1 VSEVAQKSADES
13 AEQIGRRQAA
23 LRQVRV
29 FGDPVLRE
37 KAQPVTRFDDEL
49 AKLAQRM
56 IGIMRDAPGI
66 GLAATQVGVVRR
78 LLVYRVDDDDPH
90 ALVNPEV
97 EAVVDE
103 VETAE
108 EGCLSVPGIVVPVE
122 RPLVVDV
129 RAQDLHG
136 ERLEF
141 TAEGL
146 EARVIQHELDH
157 LDGVLIL
164 DRTTR
169 QERAKALRVLREGE
183 LSRV

>member
-1 VSEVAQKSADES
+1 MSEVVQTRRDES
-13 AEQIGRRQAA
+13 PEQAEKRRAA

-37 KAQPVTRFDDEL
+37 KAQPVTSFDRDLE
-49 AKLAQRM
+49 KLAEHM
-56 IGIMRDAPGI
+56 TEIMRDAPGI

-78 LLVYRVDDDDPH
+78 LLVYQVEGEPH

-103 VETAE
+103 TETVE
-108 EGCLSVPGIVVPVE
+108 EGCLSLPGIVVPVE
-122 RPLVVDV
+122 RPLVIDV
-129 RAQDLHG
+129 RARDVHG
-136 ERLEF
+136 GALEF

-157 LDGVLIL
+157 LDGVLII

-169 QERAKALRVLREGE
+169 QERARAMRALREGE
-183 LSRV
+183 LSQA

>member
-1 VSEVAQKSADES
+1 MSEVVQTSPDES
-13 AEQIGRRQAA
+13 AEQTERRRAA

-37 KAQPVTRFDDEL
+37 KAQPVTSFDGEL
-49 AKLAQRM
+49 AKLAERM
-56 IGIMRDAPGI
+56 TGIMRDAPGI

-78 LLVYRVDDDDPH
+78 LLVYRVEDAAH
-90 ALVNPEV
+90 SLVNPVV
-97 EAVVDE
+97 EAATDE
-103 VETAE
+103 TEISE

-157 LDGVLIL
+157 LDGVRII

-169 QERAKALRVLREGE
+169 QERARALRALREGE

>member
-1 VSEVAQKSADES
+1 VSQVVQPRPDES
-13 AEQIGRRQAA
+13 PEEAERRRSA
-23 LRQVRV
+23 LRQIRV

-37 KAQPVTRFDDEL
+37 RAQVVTSFDGDL
-49 AKLAQRM
+49 TKLAERM
-56 IGIMRDAPGI
+56 TQIMNDAPGI

-78 LLVYRVDDDDPH
+78 LLVYKVEDEVH
-90 ALVNPEV
+90 ALVNPQVEV
-97 EAVVDE
+97 VVDE
-103 VETAE
+103 TETVD
-108 EGCLSVPGIVVPVE
+108 EGCLSLPGIVVPVE

-129 RAQDLHG
+129 CARDVHG
-136 ERLEF
+136 HTLDF

-157 LDGVLIL
+157 LDGVLII

-169 QERAKALRVLREGE
+169 EERAKALRALREGE

>member
-1 VSEVAQKSADES
+1 MSEVVES
-13 AEQIGRRQAA
+13 RAGESPEVTERRRSA

-37 KAQPVTRFDDEL
+37 RALPVKSFDGEL
-49 AKLAQRM
+49 AKLAERM
-56 IGIMRDAPGI
+56 TAIMRDAPGI

-78 LLVYRVDDDDPH
+78 LLVYQVEDEAH

-97 EAVVDE
+97 EAVVDDTE
-103 VETAE
+103 SVD

-129 RAQDLHG
+129 RARDLQG
-136 ERLEF
+136 RALEF

-157 LDGVLIL
+157 LDGVLII
-164 DRTTR
+164 DRTSR
-169 QERAKALRVLREGE
+169 QERAKALRALREGE

>member
-1 VSEVAQKSADES
+1 LSEVVQTSVEES
-13 AEQIGRRQAA
+13 AELTERRRAA

-37 KAQPVTRFDDEL
+37 KAQPVMSFDDEL
-49 AKLAQRM
+49 AALAERM
-56 IGIMRDAPGI
+56 TGIMRDAPGI

-78 LLVYRVDDDDPH
+78 LLVYRIEDETH

-103 VETAE
+103 AEIAE

-157 LDGVLIL
+157 LDGVLII

-169 QERAKALRVLREGE
+169 QERAKALRALREGE
-183 LSRV
+183 LNRV

>member
-1 VSEVAQKSADES
+1 VSEVVQTKVDES
-13 AEQIGRRQAA
+13 PELAERRKSA

-37 KAQPVTRFDDEL
+37 KAQPVSDFDAEL
-49 AKLAQRM
+49 AKLAERM
-56 IGIMRDAPGI
+56 TGIMRDAPGI

-78 LLVYRVDDDDPH
+78 LLVYQVEEEAH

-103 VETAE
+103 TEIVE

-129 RAQDLHG
+129 RARDLRG
-136 ERLEF
+136 EPLEF
-141 TAEGL
+141 TAAGL

-157 LDGVLIL
+157 LDGVLII

-169 QERAKALRVLREGE
+169 EERAKALRALREGE

>member
-1 VSEVAQKSADES
+1 MSEVVQTKVDES
-13 AEQIGRRQAA
+13 PELAERRRAA

-37 KAQPVTRFDDEL
+37 KAQPVSDFDAEL
-49 AKLAQRM
+49 AKLAERM
-56 IGIMRDAPGI
+56 TGIMRDAPGI

-78 LLVYRVDDDDPH
+78 LLVYQVEEEAH

-103 VETAE
+103 TEIVE

-129 RAQDLHG
+129 RARDLHG
-136 ERLEF
+136 EPLEF
-141 TAEGL
+141 TAAGL

-157 LDGVLIL
+157 LDGVLMI

-169 QERAKALRVLREGE
+169 EERAKALRALREGE

>member
-1 VSEVAQKSADES
+1 MSEVVQTSVEETT
-13 AEQIGRRQAA
+13 EQTERSRAA

-37 KAQPVTRFDDEL
+37 KAQPVTSFDGEL
-49 AKLAQRM
+49 ARLAERM
-56 IGIMRDAPGI
+56 TGIMRDAPGI

-78 LLVYRVDDDDPH
+78 LLVYQIEKQIH

-103 VETAE
+103 TEIVD
-108 EGCLSVPGIVVPVE
+108 EGCLSVPGVVVPVE

-129 RAQDLHG
+129 RAQDLQG
-136 ERLEF
+136 EPLEF

-157 LDGVLIL
+157 LDGVLII

-169 QERAKALRVLREGE
+169 QERAGALRALREGE